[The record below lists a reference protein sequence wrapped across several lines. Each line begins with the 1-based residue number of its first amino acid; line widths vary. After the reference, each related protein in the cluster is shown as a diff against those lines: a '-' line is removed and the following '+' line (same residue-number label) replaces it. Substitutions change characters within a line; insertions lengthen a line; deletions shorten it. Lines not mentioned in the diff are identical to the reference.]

1 MRSIA
6 ERIPQRGGVLGE
18 GIHILHFKSEVG
30 EIGADEHGP
39 AAVEFTNLDQFL
51 AARSLEKNKLGSP
64 PALAAAHLLQAEDLA
79 VEVDRFVQIAHAIPS
94 VKEFF
99 NHFFE
104 KSRNYCFLK
113 NSAN

>member
-6 ERIPQRGGVLGE
+6 ERIPQSGGVLGE

-30 EIGADEHGP
+30 EIGTDEHGP
-39 AAVEFTNLDQFL
+39 AAIEFTDLDQLL

-99 NHFFE
+99 NHFIK

-113 NSAN
+113 ISAN